1 MNILRSLFL
10 LLVLLNLGVLAIFSW
25 FVKEPEPRPDYEGP
39 GITLL
44 REVDPA
50 SLGSPDELVDGTAEP
65 VTVSE
70 PATVGDSEQAADD
83 SEQAADGEGIADADT
98 DAGAGD
104 GEVPAIAD
112 KLVPAE
118 PGPDRCISIG
128 PFTADGEVATAMQA
142 LTGAGFT
149 PTRSTREAEVW
160 DGYWVFIDRLEDQ
173 AAARQVAAELAE
185 NGVTDTQVIP
195 GTDRG
200 TLLSIGVFSDIRR
213 AGTQADRVRQIGYD
227 ATIANSMKTS
237 STRWL
242 DVVLTSEESIA
253 LDLLQEPGRISRLQQ
268 VACGEAPA
276 AD

>member
-1 MNILRSLFL
+1 MLRSLFL
-10 LLVLLNLGVLAIFSW
+10 LLVLLNLGVLATFSW
-25 FVKEPEPRPDYEGP
+25 FVKAPEPRPDYEGP

-50 SLGSPDELVDGTAEP
+50 SLGAPDALVDGSAEP
-65 VTVSE
+65 VPVSE
-70 PATVGDSEQAADD
+70 PAAVGDSEQAGG
-83 SEQAADGEGIADADT
+83 GEVNADANAD
-98 DAGAGD
+98 D
-104 GEVPAIAD
+104 GEVPAVAET
-112 KLVPAE
+112 LVPAAQ

-128 PFTADGEVATAMQA
+128 PFTTDGEVDTAMQA
-142 LTGAGFT
+142 LKDAGFA
-149 PTRSTREAEVW
+149 PTLSTREAEVW

-185 NGVTDTQVIP
+185 NGISDTQVIP
-195 GTDRG
+195 GSDRG

-237 STRWL
+237 STQWL

-268 VACGEAPA
+268 VACRVEPA
-276 AD
+276 TD

>member
-1 MNILRSLFL
+1 MLRSLFL

-50 SLGSPDELVDGTAEP
+50 SLGTPDALVDGTAEP
-65 VTVSE
+65 VAVSE
-70 PATVGDSEQAADD
+70 PAAVTDSEQAADD
-83 SEQAADGEGIADADT
+83 EVNANANADPNT
-98 DAGAGD
+98 SD
-104 GEVPAIAD
+104 GEVPASAD
-112 KLVPAE
+112 TLVPAAQ

-128 PFTADGEVATAMQA
+128 PFTADGEVDTAIQA
-142 LTGAGFT
+142 LTDAGFA

-160 DGYWVFIDRLEDQ
+160 DGYWVFIDRLENQ
-173 AAARQVAAELAE
+173 AEARQVAAELAKSGI
-185 NGVTDTQVIP
+185 NDTQVIP

-237 STRWL
+237 STQWL